1 MREHEIELAA
11 AGKRDPLKDMSIS
24 EECLSIG
31 LKGLYAL
38 YFTGRLS
45 REDAAARKK
54 ILLGKCRNIEQN
66 YDSTLA
72 VYREHQD
79 NIRKAGQLLREIEHE
94 NDVAQLALK
103 ACWCIGLMTG
113 DQSFYKRQLRK
124 VELYVKEET

>member
-72 VYREHQD
+72 VYIEHQD
-79 NIRKAGQLLREIEHE
+79 NIRKAGQLLSDIEKE
-94 NDVAQLALK
+94 NDATKLALK
-103 ACWCIGLMTG
+103 ACECIGLMAG
-113 DQSFYKRQLRK
+113 DESFYKRQVDK
-124 VELYVKEET
+124 IKEAKQ